1 MTTSEDFNNTTLLTQ
16 SSPSDQVIPNLSL
29 SINTTSIPST
39 IEDFN
44 SFNKNSL
51 GLNQEIEPS
60 LIKEEEPE
68 YSENNNFK
76 TKSNLFGSIPSPSA
90 EELNMD
96 MFVLKI
102 NQNQM
107 GNIKN
112 QDEFDNSNP
121 LQPTV
126 VDIPDKKINDLDS
139 FKPSSAI
146 KVNDVTNQVDLFGS
160 TQLAI
165 ATIPN
170 SNVAT
175 AIVRKVKFC

>member
-1 MTTSEDFNNTTLLTQ
+1 M
-16 SSPSDQVIPNLSL
+16 SL
-29 SINTTSIPST
+29 SINTTPIPST

-51 GLNQEIEPS
+51 GLNQEVEPS

-96 MFVLKI
+96 MFVSKI
-102 NQNQM
+102 NQNQT

-112 QDEFDNSNP
+112 QDEFDNYDP
-121 LQPTV
+121 LQPKV

-146 KVNDVTNQVDLFGS
+146 IKVNDVTNQVNLFGS

-170 SNVAT
+170 SDVAA
-175 AIVRKVKFC
+175 AIEMKSEILLENACVMMTMILVIFIILPI